1 MAVVINEFE
10 TVPRTERGVEADSVG
25 GGGGG
30 GETAAQPTEH
40 EIEKMM
46 ELHASRCERL
56 RAY

>member
-10 TVPRTERGVEADSVG
+10 TVPARTERGSESDS

-30 GETAAQPTEH
+30 GEAAPQPTEH

>member
-10 TVPRTERGVEADSVG
+10 TVPRTERSAESDSG
-25 GGGGG
+25 GGGGSEG
-30 GETAAQPTEH
+30 ASQPTEH

>member
-10 TVPRTERGVEADSVG
+10 TVPRTERGVESDSVG
-25 GGGGG
+25 GGG
-30 GETAAQPTEH
+30 EAAPQPTEH

>member
-1 MAVVINEFE
+1 MAVVIDEFE
-10 TVPRTERGVEADSVG
+10 SVPRTERGAESDR
-25 GGGGG
+25 GGGG
-30 GETAAQPTEH
+30 GEAAPQPTEH

>member
-10 TVPRTERGVEADSVG
+10 TVPASPRTERGAESDS
-25 GGGGG
+25 GGG
-30 GETAAQPTEH
+30 GEGAPQPTEQ